1 MTRPSRVSN
10 SQPSVWKAGALPTAL
25 PGHVGEGTRY
35 QDEKLE
41 QKGTKVQFILT
52 HNERE
57 SKY

>member
-41 QKGTKVQFILT
+41 NTDKNPIYFDAQ
-52 HNERE
+52 
-57 SKY
+57 